1 MGTVN
6 PGNDPF
12 LGGSI
17 TRTGQANVAG
27 SIPSANTFVSNPIN
41 GVAPGITFS
50 ARNNQGSNIGIP
62 YTRLVPLYF
71 NSGVRGVK
79 SPTDQLRATTVA
91 FILGKRS
98 KTPAGPNGT
107 MPEYDMQVNH
117 AMAPGMPGTER
128 FQKLCSLEYLKKY
141 FQSTK
146 VSRQFK
152 LEGETLKDG
161 GGGLPDELFASGLP
175 AMLRN
180 MATKKMDLKAALDQS
195 TLQRMED
202 LCRTIGYPGSDAAN
216 QNTVLKQGIFFRDHG
231 PFLRGKAGSHTLLAG
246 TPHDFVLHIGDTEV
260 QPYHVNRSVGDDLA
274 FALFDQ
280 MLEMSGVTDWR
291 PDGIVLSKGADDP
304 SDDVSDAYLKA
315 RDGELFNMRVQG
327 PAITSSWAKE
337 PAMEVMPLDKVFV
350 VIVADV
356 WWGDVDTAAFN
367 AADTPEKYEKYK
379 NAKNTILA
387 RGDKDEFDVKAMEAF
402 KEGNEK
408 VTITNFRVRL
418 ATSSEM
424 VNHSALKF
432 DSVGMQMHG
441 DGEDHG
447 ASRMGLRLG
456 ERCGEYIVGGWCI
469 GSVLDTSAS
478 RAAFPNAGNIG
489 VRTAPNSMAINLN
502 VKVEWWNADQM
513 YRTYMNDGSIKP
525 RYVQTETRPTEK
537 DKIEEAFRD
546 KGPVNL
552 RVEDFQIGD
561 VSVGTAV
568 LDTDLCAAI
577 GAY

>member
-98 KTPAGPNGT
+98 RTPTAPNTT

-128 FQKLCSLEYLKKY
+128 FQKLCSLEYLNTY
-141 FQSTK
+141 FESTK
-146 VSRQFK
+146 VSRQLK
-152 LEGETLKDG
+152 LDGQTLD
-161 GGGLPDELFASGLP
+161 GLPDELFDSGLP

-180 MATKKMDLKAALDQS
+180 MATKKLDLKAALDAS
-195 TLQRMED
+195 TLQRMQD
-202 LCRTIGYPGSDAAN
+202 LCMTIGYPGSAAAK
-216 QNTVLKQGIFFRDHG
+216 QTHVLKQGIFFRDHG
-231 PFLRGKAGSHTLLAG
+231 PFLRGKAGYHTLLAG
-246 TPHDFVLHIGDTEV
+246 TPSDFVLHNGATEV

-280 MLEMSGVTDWR
+280 MLEMNGVTDWR

-356 WWGDVDTAAFN
+356 WWGDVETDFN
-367 AADTPEKYEKYK
+367 AVDTPEKYENYK
-379 NAKNTILA
+379 KEKNTILG
-387 RGDKDEFDVKAMEAF
+387 RGDKAAFETKAKEAF
-402 KEGNEK
+402 KEGREN
-408 VTITNFRVRL
+408 VTIVNFRVRL

-432 DSVGMQMHG
+432 DSVGVQMHG

-456 ERCGEYIVGGWCI
+456 KRCGEYIVGGWCI

-525 RYVQTETRPTEK
+525 RYVQTETRPTKMADIEK
-537 DKIEEAFRD
+537 AFDD
-546 KGPVNL
+546 KGPVNV
-552 RVEDFQIGD
+552 RVEDFQIGQI
-561 VSVGTAV
+561 SVGSAA
-568 LDTDLCAAI
+568 LDANLCAAI
-577 GAY
+577 GGY